1 MKQIRNL
8 LPLGELIVRETRT
21 LTKKAFD
28 LKPQSF
34 LDKHGLRKLFGPQ
47 GGNTHPMLTSDPPK
61 NKEKKTSCED
71 LQKKRFLLRTE
82 SQPNELREL
91 FHPGYSRCLL
101 SGISVL
107 PQPSARCLSPFPTLR
122 IHVSLFSHC
131 YLFIREQGDGGE
143 NRSLKF
149 LSLQTRG
156 ATSGPDRDSTVM
168 KFTPSQLR

>member
-1 MKQIRNL
+1 MWGPQQ
-8 LPLGELIVRETRT
+8 EWEETLNYHT
-21 LTKKAFD
+21 EA
-28 LKPQSF
+28 
-34 LDKHGLRKLFGPQ
+34 Q

-107 PQPSARCLSPFPTLR
+107 P
-122 IHVSLFSHC
+122 
-131 YLFIREQGDGGE
+131 
-143 NRSLKF
+143 
-149 LSLQTRG
+149 
-156 ATSGPDRDSTVM
+156 
-168 KFTPSQLR
+168 